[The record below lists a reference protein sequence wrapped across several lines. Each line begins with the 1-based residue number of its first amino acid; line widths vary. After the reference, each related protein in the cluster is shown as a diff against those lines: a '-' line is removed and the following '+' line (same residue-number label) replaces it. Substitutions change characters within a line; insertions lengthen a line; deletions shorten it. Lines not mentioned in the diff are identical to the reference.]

1 MSSIPILSSEEQKV
15 LSSPPFVVVE
25 GVTNI
30 RNVGGY
36 ASSNSDLVV
45 KPSSIFRSGELS
57 YITDR
62 GREQL
67 RTLKITKIFD
77 MRNDYEISTYKT
89 ESPMIEGVEFV
100 RVPISMKTAF
110 DPANLAM
117 R

>member
-67 RTLKITKIFD
+67 CTLKITKIFD
-77 MRNDYEISTYKT
+77 MRNDSEPSYVT
-89 ESPMIEGVEFV
+89 ELPVIEGVEFV

-110 DPANLAM
+110 DPASLAM